1 MAKSKSGRIVLEIDP
16 ILKKNLYLALEK
28 NEKTLRE
35 WFVSEVEKFIFSQQ
49 QPELFEN
56 LFKKKV
62 NAG

>member
-1 MAKSKSGRIVLEIDP
+1 MARGKSGRIVLEIDP

-62 NAG
+62 NTG

>member
-1 MAKSKSGRIVLEIDP
+1 MARGKSGRIVLEIDP

-49 QPELFEN
+49 QPELFED

>member
-1 MAKSKSGRIVLEIDP
+1 MARGKSGRIVLEIDP

-35 WFVSEVEKFIFSQQ
+35 WFISEVEKFILNQQ
-49 QPELFEN
+49 QPELFES

-62 NAG
+62 NTG

>member
-1 MAKSKSGRIVLEIDP
+1 MARGKSGRIVLEIDP
-16 ILKKNLYLALEK
+16 NLKKNLYLALEK
-28 NEKTLRE
+28 NEQTLRE